1 MGLTREQFELLT
13 NRSPDIIVGTDR
25 KGRVIYFNDGA
36 HDTLGYDSEE
46 VLGQFVGMFYLSVEE
61 ARRVSTAMRTAGRV
75 KVGETHTIE
84 TIFLARSGEEIPV
97 AISGTLL
104 YDEAGK
110 EDGSIGFAKDLRD
123 IRHKDQLATLGE
135 VAIGLSHEINN
146 PLAVIV
152 NQATL
157 LENDIARLAGEV
169 DSSVE
174 NERLD
179 AIRREVARIADIIDR
194 LGEMVKLDSYET
206 IHYVGPARMV
216 DLRSEDRKCYEPD
229 PRLHGLRILVVDDDQ
244 GISRTL
250 QEMLETDG
258 CLVEVAEDGKRALEK
273 LALAPF
279 DLVLSDVVMPHMDG
293 YELYRQVQKKYP
305 ELPVLMMTAF
315 HYDKDHIIKR
325 SRMEGLEG
333 VIFKKP
339 VDPDRLRRTIVES
352 VANR

>member
-1 MGLTREQFELLT
+1 
-13 NRSPDIIVGTDR
+13 
-25 KGRVIYFNDGA
+25 VIYFNDGA
-36 HDTLGYDSEE
+36 HDSLGYETDE
-46 VLGQFVGMFYLSVEE
+46 VLGKFVGLFYPSVEE
-61 ARRVSTAMRTAGRV
+61 ARRVSEAMRGPDQG
-75 KVGETHTIE
+75 GEGVVNTLE
-84 TIFLARSGEEIPV
+84 TIFIARSGEEIPV

-104 YDEAGK
+104 YDEKGD
-110 EDGSIGFAKDLRD
+110 EDGSIGFAKDLRE
-123 IRHKDQLATLGE
+123 IRHQDQLATLGE
-135 VAIGLSHEINN
+135 VAIGISHEINN

-157 LENDIARLAGEV
+157 LERDISRLAGDR

-179 AIRREVARIADIIDR
+179 AIRREVARITEIVDR
-194 LGEMVKLDSYET
+194 LGEMVKADSYET

-216 DLRSEDRKCYEPD
+216 DLRSEDRKRYEPD
-229 PRLHGLRILVVDDDQ
+229 PRLRGLRILVVDDDQ

-250 QEMLETDG
+250 QEMLQADG
-258 CLVEVAEDGKRALEK
+258 CQVEVAEDGVKALEK
-273 LALAPF
+273 LSASPF
-279 DLVLSDVVMPHMDG
+279 DLVLSDVVMPNMDG
-293 YELYRQVQKKYP
+293 YELYHQVREKFP
-305 ELPVLMMTAF
+305 DIPVLMMTAF

-352 VANR
+352 VAKS

>member
-36 HDTLGYDSEE
+36 HDTLGYESEE
-46 VLGQFVGMFYLSVEE
+46 VLGQFVGMFYLSIEE
-61 ARRVSTAMRTAGRV
+61 ARRVSAAMRSAGRS
-75 KVGETHTIE
+75 KAGETHTIE

-157 LENDIARLAGEV
+157 LENDITRLAGEH

-179 AIRREVARIADIIDR
+179 AIRREVARIAAIIDR
-194 LGEMVKLDSYET
+194 LGEMVKLDLYET
-206 IHYVGPARMV
+206 IHYVGPSRMV
-216 DLRSEDRKCYEPD
+216 DLRSEDRKRYEPD
-229 PRLHGLRILVVDDDQ
+229 PQLHGLRILVVDDDQ

-258 CLVEVAEDGKRALEK
+258 CLVEVAEDGTRALEK
-273 LALAPF
+273 LARAPF

-305 ELPVLMMTAF
+305 DMPVLMMTAF

-352 VANR
+352 VAKR

>member
-1 MGLTREQFELLT
+1 M
-13 NRSPDIIVGTDR
+13 
-25 KGRVIYFNDGA
+25 
-36 HDTLGYDSEE
+36 
-46 VLGQFVGMFYLSVEE
+46 
-61 ARRVSTAMRTAGRV
+61 
-75 KVGETHTIE
+75 
-84 TIFLARSGEEIPV
+84 
-97 AISGTLL
+97 
-104 YDEAGK
+104 
-110 EDGSIGFAKDLRD
+110 
-123 IRHKDQLATLGE
+123 
-135 VAIGLSHEINN
+135 
-146 PLAVIV
+146 
-152 NQATL
+152 
-157 LENDIARLAGEV
+157 

-194 LGEMVKLDSYET
+194 LGEMVMLDSYET
-206 IHYVGPARMV
+206 IHYVGPSRMV
-216 DLRSEDRKCYEPD
+216 DLRSEDRKRYEPD
-229 PRLHGLRILVVDDDQ
+229 PQLHGLRILVVDDDQ